1 MNKNNKIKISK
12 ILKTSFLLG
21 FVLAG
26 FFGFGNLPR
35 ALATDCNIKI
45 NFSVTPAQVALD
57 QSITIGGWVQSTQYN
72 SKGSTTL
79 GLGDGYCNAGT
90 LGTAVAG
97 LEVFVT
103 DNQSNFNA
111 IINPS
116 YNPLTQISQ
125 LFGSFSQ
132 NFNNGT
138 YGDTSKIT
146 LNQYDNTTQYPIGPY
161 TFNLNVSNFGTT
173 SFLYYHPPG
182 SSDTFYAAVIGYTAA
197 GGAVVLTQA
206 SPVTIQVKNQTFACL
221 ASNGLY
227 ACSPGPRSDLSD
239 VPNNACVG
247 KSAVVIDVSQC
258 GQGAQIYACAAGDG
272 TYACSP
278 GNKSDLSDVP
288 NGACQGKTPVQIAS
302 NQCGQAA
309 PSGST
314 GATSTSAVTG
324 TSANSATTLYNPI
337 QTTDNLTSL
346 LINIMRGF
354 FVVIAA
360 WAVAFIVI
368 GGFQMVIAAGNEEM
382 YTKAKKTIVWAIL
395 GLAVAVLSFA
405 IIAIV
410 ENLIG
415 AKIQAPPTSML
426 NLIAFL

>member
-1 MNKNNKIKISK
+1 
-12 ILKTSFLLG
+12 
-21 FVLAG
+21 
-26 FFGFGNLPR
+26 
-35 ALATDCNIKI
+35 
-45 NFSVTPAQVALD
+45 
-57 QSITIGGWVQSTQYN
+57 
-72 SKGSTTL
+72 
-79 GLGDGYCNAGT
+79 
-90 LGTAVAG
+90 
-97 LEVFVT
+97 
-103 DNQSNFNA
+103 
-111 IINPS
+111 
-116 YNPLTQISQ
+116 
-125 LFGSFSQ
+125 
-132 NFNNGT
+132 
-138 YGDTSKIT
+138 
-146 LNQYDNTTQYPIGPY
+146 
-161 TFNLNVSNFGTT
+161 
-173 SFLYYHPPG
+173 
-182 SSDTFYAAVIGYTAA
+182 
-197 GGAVVLTQA
+197 
-206 SPVTIQVKNQTFACL
+206 
-221 ASNGLY
+221 
-227 ACSPGPRSDLSD
+227 
-239 VPNNACVG
+239 VG